1 MNFYKNAALAL
12 DHLDK
17 HQGSVKG
24 CLRAAGLD
32 VSPGEAGRLLACE
45 LSAVSLVEDKG

>member
-12 DHLDK
+12 DQLDK

-24 CLRAAGLD
+24 SLKAAGLD
-32 VSPGEAGRLLACE
+32 LSPGEAKRLLACE
-45 LSAVSLVEDKG
+45 LILVSLV